1 METTLREKV
10 PQPPL
15 PPQSAADVLDVSRTI
30 EHVVRAIDAA
40 PEHSAPFRHLQLQ
53 GIFPA
58 DVYAAMLEAMPTSA
72 DYGEM
77 SGRARDARANDGGA
91 ARTKVDLF
99 PEGML
104 RLRKDKRAVWD
115 VIGRVLR
122 SAPVRDAFVRRL
134 APGLQKRFGS
144 RYQSVGFYSIP
155 LLTRDVPGYSIGVH
169 PDTAWKGITVQIYLP
184 ADDSIAHIG
193 TVFHTREA
201 DGSYKVAERM
211 AFMPNSGYAFAVGTD
226 TYHSVDTVGPE
237 VRTRDSILLNYFVDD
252 TFVQIT
258 KNRVKRLGNLLRGVG
273 WRRVRPGD

>member
-1 METTLREKV
+1 MQRTLLDEAARPSV
-10 PQPPL
+10 PV
-15 PPQSAADVLDVSRTI
+15 SAPRVLDVARTI
-30 EHVVRAIDAA
+30 EHVVGAIDAA
-40 PEHSAPFRHLQLQ
+40 PEYLAPFRHLRFAGL
-53 GIFPA
+53 FPA
-58 DVYAAMLEAMPTSA
+58 DVYAAMLEALPTSA

-77 SGRARDARANDGGA
+77 SGRARDARAYDGGS

-104 RLRKDKRAVWD
+104 RLRNDKKAVWE
-115 VIGRVLR
+115 VVGRVLR
-122 SAPVRDAFVRRL
+122 SGAVRDAFVRRL
-134 APGLQKRFGS
+134 APGLEQRFGAGYKTV
-144 RYQSVGFYSIP
+144 RMYSIP

-193 TVFHTREA
+193 TVFHTREP
-201 DGSYKVAERM
+201 DGSYKVAARM
-211 AFMPNSGYAFAVGTD
+211 TFLPNSGYAFAVGTD

-258 KNRVKRLGNLLRGVG
+258 KNRFKRLGNLMRGLG
-273 WRRVRPGD
+273 WRRARLGD